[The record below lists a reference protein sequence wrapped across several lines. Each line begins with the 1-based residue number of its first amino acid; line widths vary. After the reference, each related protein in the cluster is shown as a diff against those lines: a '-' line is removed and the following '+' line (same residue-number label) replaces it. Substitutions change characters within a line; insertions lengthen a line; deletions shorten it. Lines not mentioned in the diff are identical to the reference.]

1 MRASRLFFVVGLV
14 GAIAL
19 VSDAAPASAQLEGP
33 CTATGQW
40 EKTDLFVDAEA
51 VGNEVVEIPRKDK
64 VDWTGSIAA
73 APGDGGGS
81 IWLELPPPFGTLEI
95 DSWTTTGTNNSNFGT
110 NDYDLPKFVPANVE
124 FTVAGEHTDTVNGTC
139 SGSVTIKIKGGI
151 TDSPVF
157 YAAAVATIAFGA
169 LLGFSLVPVFQAIIK
184 SGIKAV

>member
-40 EKTDLFVDAEA
+40 QDADLFVDAEA
-51 VGNEVVEIPRKDK
+51 VGSEVVEIPRKDK

-73 APGDGGGS
+73 EPGDGCGS
-81 IWLELPPPFGTLEI
+81 IWLELPPPFGKVEI

-139 SGSVTIKIKGGI
+139 TGSVTIKIKGGV